1 MLSAATTFLLIA
13 WMLKSPHAALILDH
27 PNPRSLHS
35 TPVPRT
41 GGVAVMLGILT
52 GVLILLPEWEW
63 PILIASMLALVSF
76 LDDKHELPI
85 AMRFFVHLL
94 AAAIFVAIVL
104 QELPVFA
111 QIAAAIAIVW
121 MTNLYNFMD
130 GSDGLAGGMTL
141 IGFGSYAAAGF
152 FHAEPA
158 FALLNACI
166 AAAAAAFLFF
176 NFHPAK
182 IFLGDAGSIPLGFL
196 AAAFGLTGWSR
207 GWWPLWFPLVVFSPF
222 IIDASVTLL
231 KRLARGEKV
240 WQAHHSHYYQ
250 RLVRMGW
257 GHRRTAIAEYG
268 VMLCAAASA
277 LWGVTEL
284 DAAAQTL
291 VLIAWV
297 CVYAFIIMLI
307 DRRWSRQ

>member
-1 MLSAATTFLLIA
+1 MSAATTLLLIA
-13 WMLKSPHAALILDH
+13 WMLKHPSTKLILDH

-35 TPVPRT
+35 APVPRT
-41 GGVAVMLGILT
+41 GGVAVMLGVFVGAL
-52 GVLILLPEWEW
+52 VLLPEWEW
-63 PILIASMLALVSF
+63 AILIASVLALISF
-76 LDDKHELPI
+76 LDDRHELPI
-85 AMRFFVHLL
+85 VIRFAAHLL
-94 AAAIFVAIVL
+94 AAAIFVATVL
-104 QELPVFA
+104 PNLPVFA
-111 QIAAAIAIVW
+111 QIIGAIAIVW

-130 GSDGLAGGMTL
+130 GSDGLAGGMAL
-141 IGFGSYAAAGF
+141 IGFGAYAVAASFQG
-152 FHAEPA
+152 EPE
-158 FALLNACI
+158 FALLSACV
-166 AAAAAAFLFF
+166 AAAAAAFLVF

-268 VMLCAAASA
+268 IMLCATASA
-277 LWGVTEL
+277 LWAAIEFDT
-284 DAAAQTL
+284 AAQTALL
-291 VLIAWV
+291 VAWL
-297 CVYAFIIMLI
+297 CLYGIIMMLI
-307 DRRWSRQ
+307 DYRWSRR